1 MNEDGYNFGVR
12 IADDS
17 IYSEQEHNEKPKELF
32 KRIIS
37 VIKDNNLQSNFSI
50 YDIGCASGDLLGYTK
65 SVFPQCQIFGTD
77 ISEKLITHAKKKYPE
92 GKFQTAT
99 IEKENVTN
107 DKKFDVVNLKGVL
120 TIFDKPEPILM
131 NCLSY
136 VKKNGLLL
144 VTNFFNP
151 DPIDTLTRYRRAD
164 KENSPWE
171 SGWNIYSCH
180 TIERILKNT
189 NYNLDLKWHDF
200 VMPFEIKRQNDPMR
214 TWTTQVGDNDNTT
227 INGACQILHLMIL
240 EIHVN
245 DT

>member
-1 MNEDGYNFGVR
+1 MLWRTV
-12 IADDS
+12 
-17 IYSEQEHNEKPKELF
+17 F
-32 KRIIS
+32 K
-37 VIKDNNLQSNFSI
+37 
-50 YDIGCASGDLLGYTK
+50 
-65 SVFPQCQIFGTD
+65 
-77 ISEKLITHAKKKYPE
+77 
-92 GKFQTAT
+92 
-99 IEKENVTN
+99 
-107 DKKFDVVNLKGVL
+107 
-120 TIFDKPEPILM
+120 
-131 NCLSY
+131 

-200 VMPFEIKRQNDPMR
+200 VMPFEIKRQSDPMR
-214 TWTTQVGDNDNTT
+214 TWTTQVGDNVNTT
-227 INGACQILHLMIL
+227 INGACQILHTMIL

-245 DT
+245 DN